1 MNIRTRFTLLFAIIV
16 VIILFFFSFA
26 IYYLSENFRQNDFH
40 SRLQDRAIV
49 RLKLVVEEQSK
60 SENIFYNLPQSN
72 KNTHSSLQ
80 ENIIIFDHSLNI
92 LYKDSLAAIPTPDNI
107 KLVLQQKIFPYS
119 QNNNETIG
127 FVYPYKDK
135 TYILFAS
142 AHDDYG
148 KKFITNLKKIL
159 LFRGI
164 IMMLIIVFCGWFFV
178 GFFLRPISK
187 LVQQAD
193 KITYS
198 NINYRL
204 STANKDDE
212 IGQLTSTFNKM
223 LDRLETSFKIQKRFV
238 SNASHELRNPL
249 AAISGQIDV
258 SLMKDRSKD
267 DYKQVL
273 TSVSKDIKNIITLS
287 NNLLE
292 LANSEVET
300 VFQELDEVRI
310 DEVLWSIREE
320 FSKLKPDY
328 AVYINFDTVVE
339 NEKLLTCK
347 GKEHLLKVA
356 FTNLIDNACKFSE
369 DKKVQINVT
378 TTNQNIILFFID
390 QGIGIPDAFLNQIFE
405 PFFRGQNTHGI
416 PGNGIG
422 LSLVYRIIKLHSGK
436 IFIRSKIN
444 KGTTVEIVLPNLC

>member
-1 MNIRTRFTLLFAIIV
+1 
-16 VIILFFFSFA
+16 
-26 IYYLSENFRQNDFH
+26 
-40 SRLQDRAIV
+40 
-49 RLKLVVEEQSK
+49 
-60 SENIFYNLPQSN
+60 
-72 KNTHSSLQ
+72 
-80 ENIIIFDHSLNI
+80 
-92 LYKDSLAAIPTPDNI
+92 
-107 KLVLQQKIFPYS
+107 
-119 QNNNETIG
+119 
-127 FVYPYKDK
+127 
-135 TYILFAS
+135 
-142 AHDDYG
+142 
-148 KKFITNLKKIL
+148 
-159 LFRGI
+159 
-164 IMMLIIVFCGWFFV
+164 MMLIIVFCGWFFV

-212 IGQLTSTFNKM
+212 IGKLTSTFNKM

-405 PFFRGQNTHGI
+405 PFFRGKNTHGI

-436 IFIRSKIN
+436 IFVRSKIN